1 MSTRWR
7 VLIEYDGGPYKGW
20 QRQEN
25 GRSVQ
30 AELERAV
37 LAFSGEAAAV
47 HGAGRTDTGVHA
59 MGQVAH
65 FDLERDWPA
74 KTVRDALNAH
84 LWPEPIAVLH
94 ADLAPPDFHARFSAQ
109 GRAYVYRIL
118 NRRAHPALER
128 GRVWQ
133 IKKPLDAEAM
143 HRAAQALVGRH
154 DFTTFRDAQCQAK
167 DPVKTLDLA
176 AVRREGEEVRLAFA
190 ARSFLHRQVRSMTGT
205 LVEVGLG
212 RWAVDDVGAALAAAD
227 RTRCGPVA
235 PPEGLYLAEVGY

>member
-1 MSTRWR
+1 VSTRWR

-190 ARSFLHRQVRSMTGT
+190 ARSFLHRQVRSMTGA

-212 RWAVDDVGAALAAAD
+212 RWTVDDVGAALAAAD

>member
-7 VLIEYDGGPYKGW
+7 ILIEYDGGPYKGW